1 MKLDSVNDEADDAPE
16 TKSSPHKESVLK
28 YEQTDYVFNDRT
40 TFLRHIDDLY
50 IRYSQGY
57 YHNLDEL

>member
-16 TKSSPHKESVLK
+16 TKSSPQKESVLK

-50 IRYSQGY
+50 IRYS
-57 YHNLDEL
+57 